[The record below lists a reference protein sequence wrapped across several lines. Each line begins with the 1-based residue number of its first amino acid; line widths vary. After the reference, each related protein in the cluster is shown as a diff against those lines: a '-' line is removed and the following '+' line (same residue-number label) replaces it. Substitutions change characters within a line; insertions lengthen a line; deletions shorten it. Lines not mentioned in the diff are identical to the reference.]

1 MLPRS
6 PWSVN
11 GVYCSGMEETQPRD
25 LAQAA
30 PLVAWQF
37 LEFNKRR
44 RPTRWWIA
52 AGITWLALVVWA
64 LLVLHSFLFLLIL
77 MFGAIIFITQERRDP
92 DVLECRITLDG
103 VEVDDRLYPY
113 DQLAQFYI
121 VYKPGEVTALFLD
134 RAGLRPTVAI
144 PLQDQDPAEVREALG
159 ARLKEDVDTV
169 HEPLLDQVARK
180 LGLH

>member
-1 MLPRS
+1 MADEQNPPAELP
-6 PWSVN
+6 
-11 GVYCSGMEETQPRD
+11 
-25 LAQAA
+25 A
-30 PLVAWQF
+30 PLVAWRF
-37 LEFNKRR
+37 PEFNKRR
-44 RPTRWWIA
+44 RPTGWWVA
-52 AGITWLALVVWA
+52 AGITWFALVVWA

-113 DQLAQFYI
+113 DQLVQFYI
-121 VYKPGEVTALFLD
+121 VYKPGEVAALFLD
-134 RAGLRPTVAI
+134 RAGPRPTVAI
-144 PLQDQDPAEVREALG
+144 PLHDQDPAEVRQALG
-159 ARLKEDVDTV
+159 ARLKEDIDTV